1 MSNYQEELQNEN
13 RMQTNA
19 QMLKEIGD
27 SSSSSSSTNEFQDI
41 VMSDYEKTR
50 NENLERNAQRL
61 KEILSTLPEPD
72 PEPKRTLK
80 TKKVKEVIVK
90 DVDSKRQTGRTPA
103 YNPDRICRA
112 CDVYIGNCGTDPQ
125 KAMAGN

>member
-1 MSNYQEELQNEN
+1 
-13 RMQTNA
+13 MQTNA

-80 TKKVKEVIVK
+80 TKKVKEVTVK
-90 DVDSKRQTGRTPA
+90 DVVSKRQTGRTPA
-103 YNPDRICRA
+103 YNENRICRA
-112 CDVYIGNCGTDPQ
+112 CKVFIGNCRTDPQ